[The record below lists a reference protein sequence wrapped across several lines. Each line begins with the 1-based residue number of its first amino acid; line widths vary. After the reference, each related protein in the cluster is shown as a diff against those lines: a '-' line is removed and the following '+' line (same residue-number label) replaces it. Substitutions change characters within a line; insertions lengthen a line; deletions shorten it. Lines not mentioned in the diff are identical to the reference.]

1 MTGHLTTG
9 NRHWLLPDDTVAYG
23 CIAKDCQEIAAN
35 VVRGP
40 KDEEWPVC
48 PDHWRSLQR
57 STRGLIETIR
67 TLDRPTCFR
76 PDCDDEAV
84 TIIEHLDGTPLPV
97 CTRHWDDLSWVTPD
111 GPTSTTAD
119 DGLGGNR
126 D

>member
-9 NRHWLLPDDTVAYG
+9 NGHWLLPDDTVAYG

-40 KDEEWPVC
+40 KDKEWPVC

-67 TLDRPTCFR
+67 TLDRPACFR
-76 PDCDDEAV
+76 PDCGDEAV

-97 CTRHWDDLSWVTPD
+97 CTRYWDDLSWVTPD
-111 GPTSTTAD
+111 SPTFMPFD